1 MKKIL
6 IVDDLKSILITLEA
20 ILQKEGYYV
29 AACTNS
35 IDALDRFGL
44 EHFDLMIT
52 DAIMPAGANGYTLIS
67 TIRNGTRNKEL
78 PIIMLTGKREK
89 ADIERALSVGAND
102 YIVKPIDPDILVSKV
117 KSILQLN
124 ESKESN
130 FAAALVSAQAT
141 VTLKTE
147 IISISESEIKFVTN
161 YQLTT
166 GQLYRFTSDFFK
178 NFDIDTVNTRITECA
193 KSTDTASN
201 TFSISAQF
209 IGLSDNE
216 LSKIRL
222 WVRKK
227 LSGV

>member
-35 IDALDRFGL
+35 IDALDRFSL

-67 TIRNGTRNKEL
+67 TLRNGTRNKEL

-102 YIVKPIDPDILVSKV
+102 YIVKPIDPDILISKV
-117 KSILQLN
+117 KSILQQT
-124 ESKESN
+124 ESKQSS

-141 VTLKTE
+141 VTVKTD
-147 IISISESEIKFVTN
+147 IVSISESEIKFVTN
-161 YQLTT
+161 YQLTP
-166 GQLYRFTSDFFK
+166 GQLYRFSSDFFR
-178 NFDIDTVNTRITECA
+178 NFDVDTVNTRITDCN
-193 KSTDTASN
+193 KSSEATSN
-201 TFSISAQF
+201 SFNITAQF

-216 LSKIRL
+216 LSKIRM

>member
-6 IVDDLKSILITLEA
+6 IVDDLKSILMTLEA

-29 AACTNS
+29 SACTNS
-35 IDALDRFGL
+35 IDALDRFSI

-67 TIRNGTRNKEL
+67 TIRNGTRNKDL

-117 KSILQLN
+117 KSILAQS
-124 ESKESN
+124 ESKKTS
-130 FAAALVSAQAT
+130 FASAMVSAQAT
-141 VTLKTE
+141 VSVKTE
-147 IISISESEIKFVTN
+147 IATISEGEIKFVTN
-161 YQLTT
+161 YQLTP
-166 GQLYRFTSDFFK
+166 GQLYRFTSDFFQ
-178 NFDIDTVNTRITECA
+178 NFDIDTVNTRITECS
-193 KSTDTASN
+193 KSETIVNSFNIT
-201 TFSISAQF
+201 AQF
-209 IGLSDNE
+209 IGLTDHE
-216 LSKIRL
+216 LSKIRM

>member
-1 MKKIL
+1 F
-6 IVDDLKSILITLEA
+6 SI
-20 ILQKEGYYV
+20 
-29 AACTNS
+29 
-35 IDALDRFGL
+35 
-44 EHFDLMIT
+44 EHFDLLIT

-117 KSILQLN
+117 KIILQLN
-124 ESKESN
+124 ESSQSS

-141 VTLKTE
+141 VAVKTD

-161 YQLTT
+161 YQLTS
-166 GQLYRFTSDFFK
+166 GQLYRFTSDFFR
-178 NFDIDTVNTRITECA
+178 NFDIDTVNTRITECT
-193 KSTDTASN
+193 KSSEATSN
-201 TFSISAQF
+201 SFSITAQF

-216 LSKIRL
+216 LSKIRM

>member
-35 IDALDRFGL
+35 IDALDRFSI

-102 YIVKPIDPDILVSKV
+102 YIVKPIDPDILISKV
-117 KSILQLN
+117 KSILQQN
-124 ESKESN
+124 ESNQSN

-141 VTLKTE
+141 VTLKTD
-147 IISISESEIKFVTN
+147 IISISESEIKFTTN
-161 YQLTT
+161 YQLTP
-166 GQLYRFTSDFFK
+166 GQLYRFNSDFFR
-178 NFDIDTVNTRITECA
+178 NFDVDTLNTRITECS
-193 KSTDTASN
+193 KSTDAAANS
-201 TFSISAQF
+201 FSISAQF

>member
-29 AACTNS
+29 ASCTNS
-35 IDALDRFGL
+35 IDAIDRFSL

-52 DAIMPAGANGYTLIS
+52 DAIMPVGANGYTLIA
-67 TIRNGTRNKEL
+67 TIRNGTRNREI

-141 VTLKTE
+141 VTVKTE
-147 IISISESEIKFVTN
+147 IVSISESEIKFVTN
-161 YQLTT
+161 YQLTP
-166 GQLYRFTSDFFK
+166 GQLYRFTSDFFR
-178 NFDIDTVNTRITECA
+178 NFDIDTVNTRITECV
-193 KSTDTASN
+193 KSTETSVNSFNIA
-201 TFSISAQF
+201 AQF
-209 IGLSDNE
+209 IGLTDNE
-216 LSKIRL
+216 LSKIRM